1 MSKKTLIQIL
11 LGLIIIF
18 ILVFSYTKFFNQKN
32 SDQSLKENIEVEDTN
47 DAKGDVIEGI
57 EYISNDNQGNIYIV
71 KAKNGKNE
79 SENTNLIT
87 LYNVE
92 AILKFDKKKKI
103 TVTSNKAIYN
113 TLNNNTDFMNDVI
126 VVYGKHNIFCDKII
140 ANFSENYAKLF
151 GNLIYNNDLTKLYAD
166 QMEIDLFNRTSK
178 TSMFNGKDK
187 VKIIKK
193 NGIN

>member
-1 MSKKTLIQIL
+1 MTKKTLIQIL

-18 ILVFSYTKFFNQKN
+18 ILVFSYTKFFDQKN

-47 DAKGDVIEGI
+47 DVKGDVIEGI

-178 TSMFNGKDK
+178 TSMFNKKDK

>member
-18 ILVFSYTKFFNQKN
+18 ILVFSYTKFFDQKN

-47 DAKGDVIEGI
+47 DVKGDVIEGI

-178 TSMFNGKDK
+178 TSMFNKKDK

>member
-32 SDQSLKENIEVEDTN
+32 SDQSLKENIEVEDTY
-47 DAKGDVIEGI
+47 DANGDVIEGI

-178 TSMFNGKDK
+178 TSMFNKKDK

>member
-18 ILVFSYTKFFNQKN
+18 ILVFSYTKYFNQKN

-178 TSMFNGKDK
+178 TSMFNKKDK

>member
-1 MSKKTLIQIL
+1 MNKKTLIQIL
-11 LGLIIIF
+11 LGLMIIF
-18 ILVFSYTKFFNQKN
+18 ILIISYTNFLNQKK
-32 SDQSLKENIEVEDTN
+32 SDQSVKTNMEVDDSN
-47 DAKGDVIEGI
+47 DVKGDIIEGI
-57 EYISNDNQGNIYIV
+57 EYISNDNRGNIYIV

-92 AILKFDKKKKI
+92 AILKFDEKEKI
-103 TVTSNKAIYN
+103 TITSNKAIYN
-113 TLNNNTDFMNDVI
+113 TVNNNTDFSNDVI

>member
-47 DAKGDVIEGI
+47 DVKGDVIEGI

-178 TSMFNGKDK
+178 TSLFNKKDK

-193 NGIN
+193 DGIN

>member
-71 KAKNGKNE
+71 KAKNGTNE

>member
-47 DAKGDVIEGI
+47 DVKGDVIEGI

-92 AILKFDKKKKI
+92 AILKFDKKKI

-178 TSMFNGKDK
+178 TSMFNKKDK

>member
-1 MSKKTLIQIL
+1 MSKETLIQIL

-18 ILVFSYTKFFNQKN
+18 ILVFSYTKFFDQKN

-47 DAKGDVIEGI
+47 DVKGDVIEGI

-178 TSMFNGKDK
+178 TSMFNKKDK

>member
-47 DAKGDVIEGI
+47 DVKGDVIEGI

-166 QMEIDLFNRTSK
+166 QMEIDLFNRTSR
-178 TSMFNGKDK
+178 TSMFNKKDK

>member
-1 MSKKTLIQIL
+1 
-11 LGLIIIF
+11 
-18 ILVFSYTKFFNQKN
+18 
-32 SDQSLKENIEVEDTN
+32 
-47 DAKGDVIEGI
+47 
-57 EYISNDNQGNIYIV
+57 
-71 KAKNGKNE
+71 
-79 SENTNLIT
+79 
-87 LYNVE
+87 
-92 AILKFDKKKKI
+92 
-103 TVTSNKAIYN
+103 
-113 TLNNNTDFMNDVI
+113 MNDVI

>member
-47 DAKGDVIEGI
+47 DVKGDVIEGI

-178 TSMFNGKDK
+178 TSMFNKKDK

>member
-178 TSMFNGKDK
+178 TSMFNKKDK

>member
-47 DAKGDVIEGI
+47 DVKGDVIEGI

-178 TSMFNGKDK
+178 TSMFNKKDK

-193 NGIN
+193 DGIN

>member
-92 AILKFDKKKKI
+92 AILKFDKKKI

-178 TSMFNGKDK
+178 TSMFNKKDK

>member
-1 MSKKTLIQIL
+1 MSKKTLIQII
-11 LGLIIIF
+11 LGLIII
-18 ILVFSYTKFFNQKN
+18 IIVVISYIKFFSQKK
-32 SDQSLKENIEVEDTN
+32 SDPSVKTNIEVDSTN
-47 DAKGDVIEGI
+47 DVKGDIIEGI
-57 EYISNDNQGNIYIV
+57 EYISNDNRGNTYIV
-71 KAKNGKNE
+71 KAQNGKNE

-92 AILKFDKKKKI
+92 AVLKFDKKEEI
-103 TVTSNKAIYN
+103 TITSKKAIYN
-113 TLNNNTDFMNDVI
+113 TVNNNTDFMNDVI

-151 GNLIYNNDLTKLYAD
+151 GNLIYNNNLTELYAD

>member
-166 QMEIDLFNRTSK
+166 QMEIDLFNRTSR
-178 TSMFNGKDK
+178 TSMFNKKDK